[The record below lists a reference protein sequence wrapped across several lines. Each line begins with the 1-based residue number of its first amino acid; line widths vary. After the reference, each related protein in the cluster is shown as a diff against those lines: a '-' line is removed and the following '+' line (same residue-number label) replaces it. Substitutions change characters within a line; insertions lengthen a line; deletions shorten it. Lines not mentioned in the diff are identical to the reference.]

1 MPTSEHIVSSYEDEL
16 TDLARTI
23 SEMGGMVEA
32 AVEAAVNALL
42 RLDHEAARK
51 VIADDK
57 VIDNVQHTIDERAV
71 SMIARRQPMAGD
83 LRMIV
88 SAIHVANDLERI
100 GDMAKGIA
108 RRTVQIDGNQLSPQF
123 YNGVRHMTD
132 QIQRQVKGALDSFTN
147 RDTQAAI
154 EVCERDDEV
163 DALYMSL
170 FRELLTYMM
179 EDPRNI
185 TQCTHL
191 IFVGKNLERTGDH
204 ATNIAEAAYY
214 MVTGDS
220 LPAVLDEM
228 HATGDGKGE
237 G

>member
-1 MPTSEHIVSSYEDEL
+1 MPTSEHIVSSYEEEL

-23 SEMGGMVEA
+23 SEMGGRVEA
-32 AVEAAVNALL
+32 ALSAAVDALL
-42 RLDHEAARK
+42 RIDHEAARK
-51 VIADDK
+51 VIAEDK
-57 VIDNVQHTIDERAV
+57 AIDNMQYVIDETAV

-100 GDMAKGIA
+100 GDMAKGIG
-108 RRTVQIDGNQLSPQF
+108 RRTVQIEGNQLSPQF

-132 QIQRQVKGALDSFTN
+132 QILRQVKGALDSFTN

-214 MVTGDS
+214 METGNS
-220 LPAVLDEM
+220 LPAVLEEM
-228 HATGDGKGE
+228 HAGNGENGDT
-237 G
+237 